1 MVNICPCAF
10 IEIASCVVHIAPQE
24 VQIQKDEEKN
34 MEKASTKQEILER
47 LKRELPNLEKRFGV
61 RQIAL
66 YGSFARQ
73 DQKKK
78 SDVDILVELS
88 RISGT
93 F

>member
-1 MVNICPCAF
+1 MNICPCAF

-47 LKRELPNLEKRFGV
+47 LKRELPYLQKRFGV